1 MARHTWKWRQMK
13 ILRKLARKTEIIW
26 DIDTLKVC
34 VFSSHIVRD
43 LKVCCDCMQPAV

>member
-1 MARHTWKWRQMK
+1 MK

-34 VFSSHIVRD
+34 VFISHVLRD
-43 LKVCCDCMQPAV
+43 LKVLQGIHLGQSAV